1 MDKIKLI
8 IGLMPAL
15 IQLIKAIELALPEKG
30 QGATK
35 LAMVKEILIFTDSIT
50 EAAWPAIEAV
60 INALVK
66 GFNISGVFKN

>member
-50 EAAWPAIEAV
+50 EAAWPAIETV
-60 INALVK
+60 INAMVK
-66 GFNISGVFKN
+66 GFNISGAFKN

>member
-8 IGLMPAL
+8 ASLMPAL

-35 LAMVKEILIFTDSIT
+35 LAMVKEILMFTDSIT
-50 EAAWPAIEAV
+50 EAAWPAIETV
-60 INALVK
+60 VNVLVK

>member
-8 IGLMPAL
+8 ASLMPAL

-35 LAMVKEILIFTDSIT
+35 LAMVKEILIFTDNIT